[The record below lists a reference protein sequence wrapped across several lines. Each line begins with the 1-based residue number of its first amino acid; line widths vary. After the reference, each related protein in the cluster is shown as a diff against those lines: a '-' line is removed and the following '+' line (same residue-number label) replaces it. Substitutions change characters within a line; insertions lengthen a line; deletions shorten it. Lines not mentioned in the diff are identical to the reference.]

1 MDYKLISSTEIK
13 QNIESIIDKFTTKY
27 NINGKLNLE
36 DMVFTAN
43 SELTNDHIIKLKKLI
58 ESEMLQIKLGDNP
71 ELMGKTKYITN
82 MTFGLNIQKPNYI
95 LRMI

>member
-1 MDYKLISSTEIK
+1 MDYKLISSKEIK